1 MNEERV
7 NETKLNERMNKKEKQ
22 VVLVGIKNYFF
33 FLAPSYSAHL
43 FIDVHCSNSAKKFNY
58 CSIIAWVFFFFFW
71 AHLK

>member
-22 VVLVGIKNYFF
+22 VVLVGIKNYLF

-43 FIDVHCSNSAKKFNY
+43 FIDVHCSNSAKKFSY
-58 CSIIAWVFFFFFW
+58 CFAAAKEFFVFW
-71 AHLK
+71 HI